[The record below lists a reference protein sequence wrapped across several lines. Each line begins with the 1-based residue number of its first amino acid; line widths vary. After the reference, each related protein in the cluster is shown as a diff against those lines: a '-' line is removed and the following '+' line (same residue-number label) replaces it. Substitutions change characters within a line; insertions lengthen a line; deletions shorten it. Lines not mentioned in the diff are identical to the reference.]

1 MNRPEP
7 KKGTRAW
14 REIPFECP
22 ECGVQPVSVHT
33 EYQEDGWA
41 TDGDAVRCDE
51 CGTHGRISVAEV
63 DDMWVEWD
71 I

>member
-14 REIPFECP
+14 REIEFECP
-22 ECGVQPVSVHT
+22 ECGAYPVSACTVWL
-33 EYQEDGWA
+33 EDGWA
-41 TDGDAVRCDE
+41 TDGDPVRCDE
-51 CGTHGRISVAEV
+51 CGTHGQIAADEG
-63 DDMWVEWD
+63 DYMWVEWD